1 MAQAFVMPS
10 TKQWA
15 GDQRALWVVMV
26 DTPELAL
33 DTAYT
38 NGCDVDGV
46 VGTLSEENSWAPWP
60 LPASLARRS
69 KPRGYVVRE
78 RD

>member
-46 VGTLSEENSWAPWP
+46 VGTLSEENSWAPW
-60 LPASLARRS
+60 LPDRSRSGTLVRLWASA
-69 KPRGYVVRE
+69 
-78 RD
+78 